1 MLRHCKG
8 ECTETWHPQGSS
20 GNDSHGFHDDCKD
33 AAVRAAAMMEM
44 GLPSWLLWQH
54 QQLAS
59 GNYITMTVTW
69 RLWLRQLS
77 AVTLSLLRCCGR
89 RKNLRCPSKF
99 RQRLVKKMWPF
110 LNMLLPILL
119 APCRGKNNQGSNN
132 GAGT

>member
-99 RQRLVKKMWPF
+99 RQRLVKKNVAVFKYVITDFVGTMQ
-110 LNMLLPILL
+110 
-119 APCRGKNNQGSNN
+119 GKK
-132 GAGT
+132 